1 MEKLIINLIE
11 NFHIIMLIIVV
22 LCFIIPMI
30 YTLTKRKKRKVK
42 RDILDKRTIMIDSG
56 ISSKIGLILF
66 HLVFFAFGLIIIYV
80 ATNTAENL
88 STMIFGIIFG
98 MAMCLIPIFISMKA
112 IKNAIKVLN
121 GKYIIILDE
130 LKDKYYYEDRSY
142 NGDNIDHSGWR
153 LYFKD
158 YFKTYDKYVIFEDL
172 KEGGNYKIGDKFYL
186 VFLKGSNYPYMF
198 AADEYNLAPSEK
210 EKLKTIDETAEY
222 IKLEKFVLETETQ
235 NQNVVIN
242 KKKIIKGFFDKSQ
255 KQTIIFSVFATLFAL
270 LFGIVI
276 YKWYFNLIGLI
287 VILFMFIC
295 FLLISIVKIKYLF
308 GIINNIKNDNYTIKE
323 DEVISL
329 NNGMQYRDSNKM
341 ISFKFKNYKKIVY
354 ADKKYFTDVVIG
366 DKLYLVFVKGEKE
379 PIKVY
384 NVKNSVIDSE
394 VNNEK
399 K

>member
-30 YTLTKRKKRKVK
+30 YTLTKRKKRKEK
-42 RDILDKRTIMIDSG
+42 RDILDKPTIMIDSG
-56 ISSKIGLILF
+56 ISSNVVLILF
-66 HLVFFAFGLIIIYV
+66 HLVFFIFGLIIIYA
-80 ATNTAENL
+80 ATNTVENL

-98 MAMCLIPIFISMKA
+98 ITMCLIPVFISMKA
-112 IKNAIKVLN
+112 IKTTIKVLN

-142 NGDNIDHSGWR
+142 NGDNIDDSGWR

-158 YFKTYDKYVIFEDL
+158 YFKNYDKYVKFKDL

-198 AADEYNLAPSEK
+198 AADKYNLAPSEK
-210 EKLKTIDETAEY
+210 EKLKTIDEVAEY
-222 IKLEKFVLETETQ
+222 TKLEKFILETETQ
-235 NQNVVIN
+235 NQNVILN
-242 KKKIIKGFFDKSQ
+242 KKKIIKDFFDKSQ
-255 KQTIIFSVFATLFAL
+255 KQTIIFFVFAALFAL

-295 FLLISIVKIKYLF
+295 FLLMSIVKIKYLF
-308 GIINNIKNDNYTIKE
+308 VIINNIKNDNYIISE
-323 DEVISL
+323 DEVVSL
-329 NNGMQYRDSNKM
+329 NNEMRYSDSNKM

-366 DKLYLVFVKGEKE
+366 DKLYLIFVKGEKE

-384 NVKNSVIDSE
+384 SVKNNIL
-394 VNNEK
+394 EK
-399 K
+399 